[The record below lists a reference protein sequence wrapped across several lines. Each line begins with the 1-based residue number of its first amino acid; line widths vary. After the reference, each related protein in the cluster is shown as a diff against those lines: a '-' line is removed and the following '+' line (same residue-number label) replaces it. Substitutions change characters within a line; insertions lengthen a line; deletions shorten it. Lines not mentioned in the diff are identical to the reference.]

1 MSDAKE
7 LATKPRQNMAE
18 VFYADLEH
26 YTPNL
31 KDALPADIPVE
42 RFKRVLVTAVST
54 NPELL
59 YADRRSL
66 FNAAMR
72 CAVDGLLPDGRQ
84 AALVVFRTDVKQRD
98 PQTGIDHIRKIDAA
112 TYMPMLAGLRERMR
126 KSGEVASAIA
136 EAVFEKDHF
145 RYRLGDD
152 AMIEHEPPPLGVSRG
167 QVIGAYAII
176 RLKNGEVIRDVLDR
190 SMIEAARNVSRAK
203 NSPMWTNFYWE
214 GAKKTALRR
223 AAKQAPFSSELRTV
237 LDRDEEE
244 PAIGQDLGPLTHHR
258 QPEPQPE
265 QDRIGRSVEPI
276 GPEFAVVDLDGVE
289 NIYGAAGAA
298 GEALRICL
306 DEAARLGPERLEG
319 WWEDNRNA
327 VEFLAAA
334 GHRDIADEITRAYE
348 TQRKPKPAGRS
359 QTPPAGEG
367 GRLAPSEAARRRMV
381 EEEGYP
387 GSLVPRRARQTRAS
401 EAPAPEPPIEEQAP
415 HAPPADDA
423 DDDPFGLAEVDHHRP
438 AEPPPPVDSDHSGLE
453 IAVPLKNGKR
463 DWRTWALALLGP
475 KIRRCTASNELADLL
490 GANEHNLEEAR
501 VALAAADRAELERII
516 AEQWKKL

>member
-31 KDALPADIPVE
+31 KDTLPADIPVE

-98 PQTGIDHIRKIDAA
+98 PNTGIDHIRKIDAA

-223 AAKQAPFSSELRTV
+223 AAKQAPFSSELRAV

-244 PAIGQDLGPLTHHR
+244 PAIGQGPGLLPR

-265 QDRIGRSVEPI
+265 QCQISRSVEPT

-289 NIYGAAGAA
+289 NIYGSAGAA
-298 GEALRICL
+298 GEALRLCL
-306 DEAARLGPERLEG
+306 DEAARLGPERLDG
-319 WWEDNRNA
+319 WWEDNRVA
-327 VEFLAAA
+327 VDFLAAA
-334 GHRDIADEITRAYE
+334 GHRELADDITRAYE
-348 TQRKPKPAGRS
+348 AKRKPA
-359 QTPPAGEG
+359 QA
-367 GRLAPSEAARRRMV
+367 
-381 EEEGYP
+381 
-387 GSLVPRRARQTRAS
+387 PRRARQVRAS
-401 EAPAPEPPIEEQAP
+401 ETPAPEPPLEEQAP
-415 HAPPADDA
+415 HAPPDADGDD
-423 DDDPFGLAEVDHHRP
+423 DDDPFGLAEVDHHMP
-438 AEPPPPVDSDHSGLE
+438 AEPPPPVEPQRSGLE
-453 IAVPLKNGKR
+453 IAVPLKAGKR
-463 DWRTWALALLGP
+463 DWRTWALALFGP
-475 KIRRCTASNELADLL
+475 KIRRCATSNELADLL

-501 VALAAADRAELERII
+501 AALAPADAAELERVI
-516 AEQWKKL
+516 AEQWQKVPAT

>member
-1 MSDAKE
+1 MSDAKQQV
-7 LATKPRQNMAE
+7 ATKPRQNMAE
-18 VFYADLEH
+18 VFYSDLDA
-26 YTPNL
+26 YTPKL

-84 AALVVFRTDVKQRD
+84 AALVVFRTDVKVRD
-98 PQTGIDHIRKIDAA
+98 PNTGIDHIRKIDAA

-223 AAKQAPFSSELRTV
+223 AAKQAPFSSELRSV

-244 PAIGQDLGPLTHHR
+244 PALGQDLAPGLTHR
-258 QPEPQPE
+258 QPEPPPE
-265 QDRIGRSVEPI
+265 QYQISRSVEPT
-276 GPEFAVVDLDGVE
+276 GPEFAVVDLAGVE
-289 NIYGAAGAA
+289 NLYGSAGAA
-298 GEALRICL
+298 GEALRLCL
-306 DEAARLGPERLEG
+306 DEAARLGPERLDG

-334 GHRDIADEITRAYE
+334 GHREIADEITLAYE
-348 TQRKPKPAGRS
+348 AHRKPA
-359 QTPPAGEG
+359 QA
-367 GRLAPSEAARRRMV
+367 
-381 EEEGYP
+381 
-387 GSLVPRRARQTRAS
+387 PRRTRQPRAS
-401 EAPAPEPPIEEQAP
+401 ETSAPEPPIEEQAP
-415 HAPPADDA
+415 HAPPAGSSDD
-423 DDDPFGLAEVDHHRP
+423 DLDPFGLAEVDHRMP
-438 AEPPPPVDSDHSGLE
+438 PTEEPPPVSGLE
-453 IAVPLKNGKR
+453 IAAPLKAGKR
-463 DWRTWALALLGP
+463 DYRTWALALFAV
-475 KIRRCTASNELADLL
+475 KVRRCTSSNELAGLL
-490 GANEHNLEEAR
+490 GANEQHLEEAR
-501 VALAAADRAELERII
+501 AALAAADRQEMERII
-516 AEQWKKL
+516 AEQWQKLPAT

>member
-1 MSDAKE
+1 VSDAKE

-98 PQTGIDHIRKIDAA
+98 PNTGIDHIRKIDAA

-223 AAKQAPFSSELRTV
+223 AAKQAPFSSELRAV

-244 PAIGQDLGPLTHHR
+244 PAIGQGPGLLPR
-258 QPEPQPE
+258 QPEPQHE
-265 QDRIGRSVEPI
+265 QYQISRSVEPT

-289 NIYGAAGAA
+289 NLYGSAGAA
-298 GEALRICL
+298 GEAMRLCL

-319 WWEDNRNA
+319 WWEDNRGA

-348 TQRKPKPAGRS
+348 AQRRPK
-359 QTPPAGEG
+359 QTPA
-367 GRLAPSEAARRRMV
+367 SSSTV

-387 GSLVPRRARQTRAS
+387 GSLVPRRTRRTRAS
-401 EAPAPEPPIEEQAP
+401 ETPAPEPPIEEQAP
-415 HAPPADDA
+415 HAPPAGAD
-423 DDDPFGLAEVDHHRP
+423 DDDPFGLPEIDHHTP
-438 AEPPPPVDSDHSGLE
+438 AEPPPLVSGLE
-453 IAVPLKNGKR
+453 IAPPLKAGKR
-463 DWRTWALALLGP
+463 DWRTWALALFGV
-475 KIRRCTASNELADLL
+475 KVRRCTSSNELADLL
-490 GANEHNLEEAR
+490 GANERNLEDAR
-501 VALAAADRAELERII
+501 AALAPADLGELERII
-516 AEQWKKL
+516 AEQWQRLPA